1 ALLTDTGALVAY
13 TGSRTGRS
21 PRDRFVVA
29 DPATKDEIWWGPV
42 NRPMEPAAFERLH
55 AKVLDHFNGR
65 DLFVSDG
72 WACADPRH
80 RLHVRV
86 IAEKA
91 WHAFFAQCLL
101 LRPRVADRPAAF
113 QPDLT
118 ILHACDLHAD
128 PAADGTRT
136 QAFILLDLTRRLV
149 LIGGTH

>member
-1 ALLTDTGALVAY
+1 
-13 TGSRTGRS
+13 
-21 PRDRFVVA
+21 
-29 DPATKDEIWWGPV
+29 
-42 NRPMEPAAFERLH
+42 
-55 AKVLDHFNGR
+55 DHFNGR

-101 LRPRVADRPAAF
+101 LRPRVADKPAAF

-149 LIGGTH
+149 LIGGTHYAGEIKKSVFAVLNYLLPKRGVFPMHCSANIGAAGDTALFFGLSGTGKTTL